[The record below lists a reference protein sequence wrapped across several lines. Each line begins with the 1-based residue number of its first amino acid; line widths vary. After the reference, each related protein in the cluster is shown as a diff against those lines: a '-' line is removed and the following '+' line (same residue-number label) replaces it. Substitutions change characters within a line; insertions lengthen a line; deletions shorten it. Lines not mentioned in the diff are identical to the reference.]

1 MEDLSAKLSSLLE
14 NPAELE
20 QLKNLA
26 GSLLGGNMGGN
37 MGGDMGNGTG
47 GDMGASGGGQAPAPV
62 DQTPASASSF
72 DPSALLSSLLQSA
85 GPSAPPAPVPA
96 PAPSPASSPM
106 DSLFS
111 SIGPKELQ
119 AIMKIG
125 SALKAPKQ
133 DDRSQLLMALRPH
146 LSPARQERVDQAV
159 KILRILDTIPL
170 LKDSGLDLFG
180 NLL

>member
-20 QLKNLA
+20 QLKSLA
-26 GSLLGGNMGGN
+26 GSLLGGALPPADPPDGPEPVSPPPAQGN
-37 MGGDMGNGTG
+37 GGGDT
-47 GDMGASGGGQAPAPV
+47 
-62 DQTPASASSF
+62 
-72 DPSALLSSLLQSA
+72 SALLSSLLQSM
-85 GPSAPPAPVPA
+85 GGGAPAAAPVQA
-96 PAPSPASSPM
+96 PAPSPM
-106 DSLFS
+106 ESLFS
-111 SIGPKELQ
+111 SISPKEIQ

-125 SALKAPKQ
+125 SALKAPRQ
-133 DDRSQLLMALRPH
+133 DDRSQLLLALKPH

-159 KILRILDTIPL
+159 KILRILDILPL

>member
-20 QLKNLA
+20 QLKSLA
-26 GSLLGGNMGGN
+26 GSLLGGALPPA
-37 MGGDMGNGTG
+37 DSPAEAEPAPQQSAPAQ
-47 GDMGASGGGQAPAPV
+47 ASGGG
-62 DQTPASASSF
+62 
-72 DPSALLSSLLQSA
+72 DPSALLSSLLQSM
-85 GPSAPPAPVPA
+85 GGGAPAAAPVQA
-96 PAPSPASSPM
+96 PAPSPMESI
-106 DSLFS
+106 FS
-111 SIGPKELQ
+111 SISPKEIQ

-125 SALKAPKQ
+125 SALKTPRQ
-133 DDRSQLLMALRPH
+133 DDRSQLLLALKPH

-159 KILRILDTIPL
+159 KILRILDILPL